1 LQPRFYVRLLIV
13 DVFQDHLS
21 RARASGGAFAKSV
34 ACPPWG
40 LCLAGTIQL
49 AIHAVV
55 KGSAWLWLDDA
66 DAAVELRPGAV
77 ALVRGGPDHHIAHE
91 PGAVCDDHDSFGEHH
106 ANDDPDDPR
115 TSVFLC
121 GAYQFVGDVTPALID
136 SLPQIL
142 ILEAAAEDALHDSV
156 AALSHELGTDSPGQ
170 QIVLDRLLD
179 VILVLTIR
187 AGLRQSHAA
196 PGWYH
201 ALGDPRLKA
210 ALEAIH
216 HDPAHQWTVPELAA
230 ISGVSRAT
238 FARIFPAV
246 LGQTP
251 MQYLTD
257 WRMALARDLLLAGR
271 ATLHQIAARTGY
283 QSPYA
288 FAAAFRRHH
297 GVPPGRWRQ
306 HRAAVSPRVSNR
318 ALGN

>member
-1 LQPRFYVRLLIV
+1 V

-21 RARASGGAFAKSV
+21 RARATGGAFAKSS

-40 LCLAGTIQL
+40 LRLAGTIQL

-66 DAAVELRPGAV
+66 DSAVELRPGAV

-91 PGAVCDDHDSFGEHH
+91 PAAPCDDHDSFGEHH
-106 ANDDPDDPR
+106 ASDDPDDPR

-121 GAYQFVGDVTPALID
+121 GAYQFVGDVTPALIE

-142 ILEAAAEDALHDSV
+142 ILEAAAGDALHDSV
-156 AALSHELGTDSPGQ
+156 TALSHELGADSPGQ

-179 VILVLTIR
+179 VILVLAIR
-187 AGLRQSHAA
+187 AGLRQSDAA

-201 ALGDPRLKA
+201 ALRDPRLKA

-216 HDPAHQWTVPELAA
+216 NDPAHQWTVPELAA

-238 FARIFPAV
+238 FARIFPTV

-271 ATLHQIAARTGY
+271 PTLHQIAARTGY

-297 GVPPGRWRQ
+297 DLPPGRWRQ
-306 HRAAVSPRVSNR
+306 HRAVALPRVSNR
-318 ALGN
+318 ALGV